1 MSAASFLPFVS
12 SRGMLM
18 SGFSMR
24 LTRSM
29 ILEVLRQDCVRIT
42 WTKGLRERV
51 VTELIIALS

>member
-1 MSAASFLPFVS
+1 MSASSFLPFAS

-18 SGFSMR
+18 SGFTMR